1 VFTTYGRLEGR
12 NLSTKAKPKCPKCKS
27 EDVKVLSLPLGDE
40 EEFIYCNKCKQVSV
54 ITKVKVSDKQ
64 DEL

>member
-1 VFTTYGRLEGR
+1 M
-12 NLSTKAKPKCPKCKS
+12 STKAKPKCPKCKS